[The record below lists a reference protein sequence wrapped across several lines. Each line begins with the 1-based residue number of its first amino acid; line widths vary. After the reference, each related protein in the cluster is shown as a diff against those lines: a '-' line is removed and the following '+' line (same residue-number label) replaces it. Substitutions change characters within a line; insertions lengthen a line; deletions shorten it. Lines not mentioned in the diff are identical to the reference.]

1 MTGSKSRQLIKRS
14 WGLTIVGLG
23 LLGCSYLG
31 QSDSQP
37 GITLIQEI
45 QFNGQSELSVHLQG
59 TVGDRVPLLNSEVY
73 ELQDETGVIWVLTP
87 GTAPDPGERVR
98 IQGFV
103 RQQQISVAVDESS
116 AAQEFYGSDDGEIY
130 IEEQVQ
136 LDWPRSGT
144 LPKNVGASPVP

>member
-1 MTGSKSRQLIKRS
+1 MAGSKSRQLIKRS

-87 GTAPDPGERVR
+87 ARCDVFALKSRAKSSTCKLDIASDS
-98 IQGFV
+98 IQ
-103 RQQQISVAVDESS
+103 
-116 AAQEFYGSDDGEIY
+116 AQPND
-130 IEEQVQ
+130 
-136 LDWPRSGT
+136 
-144 LPKNVGASPVP
+144 